1 MGDQNKGF
9 EKPGGVSE
17 MPLGGAR
24 IGHALEA
31 EVFGFKRLN
40 QHFAGAA
47 HVHQPAEQRA
57 GVHGRLLLGSVTLV
71 RSGWRCFLI
80 SPLNISPFRQC
91 RCDRHAAG

>member
-1 MGDQNKGF
+1 
-9 EKPGGVSE
+9 
-17 MPLGGAR
+17 MPFGGAR

-40 QHFAGAA
+40 QYFAGAA

-57 GVHGRLLLGSVTLV
+57 GVHGKLLLGIVTLV
-71 RSGWRCFLI
+71 RPGCRCFHETP
-80 SPLNISPFRQC
+80 STISPFRQC